1 MGMLIALA
9 SRPIQLARFPMLRF
23 TTSYSAEA
31 AQAYLDAAL
40 QVGDYYMKDREQLQ
54 GRWGG
59 RAAERLG
66 LQGHVERAQFLA
78 LAKNLLPNQ
87 GKKEAPWTLRTNTTR
102 KAPAY
107 HPKTGLPVLDDRGKP
122 VLQEVSNRRVGYDLT
137 FAVPKSLS
145 LYLAEN
151 GAAELERVIDRVVD
165 RVMASVESRMET
177 RVRKEGQRGDRV
189 TGNLVYA
196 AFLHRE
202 TRPIDGIPDPHWH
215 VHVFVFNGTWDEE
228 EKAWKAIET
237 GNLAA
242 DRVFYETQFNAL
254 LAEELMKEGFG
265 IRRTERHFELSSVSD
280 ELVGKFSKRTQ
291 LIEKL
296 AKEWYTVL
304 EAEARALEKETGMAF
319 NDAFA
324 VVANR
329 RGGDWASIKA
339 GLGAQHRE
347 SKSNGK
353 FKSWEELVVN
363 WRHQMTPEE
372 RASLTPQAVRAA
384 AHQNLLAPSEAKDIA
399 VRHLYEHVSVKRELH
414 VAAELLRKGIGRVG
428 VAEAERFPQNDP
440 RFFRPTTGPLVTTH
454 EVWADEEAMV
464 SRAIQGM
471 GVHEPLGKGKAWEAR
486 DARFKGGE
494 QERAL
499 QEMLGNRDLAIYL
512 QAPAGGGKTR
522 LSSEAV
528 PAIEALSGRKILTLA
543 PSSSA
548 VGELK
553 ARGFARSETFQ
564 TFRLSGLLQE
574 AARDNALWVDE
585 ASFLPV
591 RDLRWLLDYAHSH
604 NCRLILA
611 GDTKQHHG
619 VERGDAVRILVQA
632 GAIRQISLTQIH
644 RQQVPALR
652 SGIRDLSA
660 GGIERT
666 QKGFDKLNRFGAILE
681 VADPEDRLRQIVAK
695 RLEAIAAGQTSLI
708 VAPTHAE
715 CREIARAVREKL
727 RELGQLGREDAEL
740 TRLERLNL
748 TRGQRRDA
756 AHYRAGQ
763 VVEFHKRAKGGFGSG
778 EQWEV
783 LGAGEGGIRVRRGE
797 LERTLRYDQAGR
809 FQLYQVERLNVAAGD
824 NLRLTKSF
832 GAFKNNELVRVAK
845 VEGGTI
851 ALTDGRELAAER
863 VHADQGIA
871 VTSHASQGKTVDQ
884 VLASCPVSAFSQVNQ
899 AQFYVSM
906 SRCRK
911 QMWLYTDSKAALREA
926 VCRPSERR
934 SPCELLMGQGQ
945 SMTARIERAVQA
957 HVRGRDHDDF
967 SARGYEEPD
976 LDRELITDLE
986 R

>member
-1 MGMLIALA
+1 V
-9 SRPIQLARFPMLRF
+9 LRF
-23 TTSYSAEA
+23 TTSYSADIA
-31 AQAYLDAAL
+31 GRYFDAAL
-40 QVGDYYMKDREQLQ
+40 QPGDYYMKDRQVQ

-59 RAAERLG
+59 LAAQRLG
-66 LQGHVERAQFLA
+66 LTGNVDRRQFMA
-78 LAKNLLPNQ
+78 LAENRLP
-87 GKKEAPWTLRTNTTR
+87 GTEDPWTLRTNTMR
-102 KAPAY
+102 KAPVY
-107 HPKTGLPVLDDRGKP
+107 DPKTGLAVLDERGKP

-137 FAVPKSLS
+137 FSVPKSLS

-151 GAAELERVIDRVVD
+151 GGTELERVIDRAVD

-177 RVRKEGQRGDRV
+177 RVRKAGQCDDRV

-215 VHVFVFNGTWDEE
+215 VHVFVFNGTWDQE

-242 DRVFYETQFNAL
+242 DRIFYETQFNAL

-280 ELVGKFSKRTQ
+280 ELVEKFSKRTQ

-296 AKEWYTVL
+296 AKERYTIL

-319 NDAFA
+319 ADAFA
-324 VVANR
+324 VVVNR
-329 RGGDWASIKA
+329 YGGDWASIKA

-353 FKSWEELVVN
+353 FKSWEELVVK
-363 WRHQMTPEE
+363 WRDQMTPEE
-372 RASLTPQAVRAA
+372 RGTLTPQAVRAA
-384 AHQNLLAPSEAKDIA
+384 GHQNLLAPDEAKDVAI
-399 VRHLYEHVSVKRELH
+399 RHLYENVSVKRELH

-428 VAEAERFPQNDP
+428 VAEAEAFPNSDS
-440 RFFRPTTGPLVTTH
+440 RFFRLGTGPLVTTH

-471 GVHEPLGKGKAWEAR
+471 GAHEPLGKGKTWEAR

-499 QEMLGNRDLAIYL
+499 QEILGNRDLAIYL
-512 QAPAGGGKTR
+512 QAPAGGGKTD
-522 LSSEAV
+522 LAAEVV
-528 PAIEALSGRKILTLA
+528 PAIEGLSGRKVLTLA

-548 VGELK
+548 VDELK

-564 TFRLSGLLQE
+564 AFHLSGLLQD
-574 AARDNALWVDE
+574 ALRDNCLWVDE

-619 VERGDAVRILVQA
+619 VERGDAVRLLVQD
-632 GAIRQISLTQIH
+632 GAIRRVSLTQIY

-660 GGIERT
+660 GGVERT
-666 QKGFDKLNRFGAILE
+666 QKGFDKLDRFAAILE
-681 VADPEDRLRQIVAK
+681 VADPGERLRQIVTK
-695 RLEAIAAGQTSLI
+695 HLEALAAGQTSLI

-715 CREIARAVREKL
+715 CRRIAREVRAALRQQGKL
-727 RELGQLGREDAEL
+727 TGEDVEM

-763 VVEFHKRAKGGFGSG
+763 VIEFHKRARGGFGSG
-778 EQWEV
+778 ERWEV
-783 LGAGEGGIRVRRGE
+783 SAAGPGGIRVGRDG
-797 LERTLRYDQAGR
+797 LERTLAYDQAGR
-809 FQLYQVERLNVAAGD
+809 FHVYEVQHFSVAAGD
-824 NLRLTKSF
+824 TLRLTKGF
-832 GAFKNNELVRVAK
+832 KAPGGAFKNNELTRVAS
-845 VEGGTI
+845 VDGDRITL
-851 ALTDGRELAAER
+851 ADGRVLSDGWL
-863 VHADQGIA
+863 HADQGIA
-871 VTSHASQGKTVDQ
+871 ITSHSSQGKTVDQ
-884 VLASCPVSAFSQVNQ
+884 VIASCPVSAFSQVNQ

-906 SRCRK
+906 SRARK
-911 QMWLYTDSKAALREA
+911 SMALYTDSKAALREA
-926 VCRPSERR
+926 VGRPSERR
-934 SPCELLMGQGQ
+934 SPYEILMGQGQ
-945 SMTARIERAVQA
+945 EMTARIERAVRA
-957 HVRGRDHDDF
+957 HARERDHNDF
-967 SARGYEEPD
+967 SGGREEPGVPD
-976 LDRELITDLE
+976 LHRELIAEPE